1 MLKKQSAVQLEN
13 NLKIEGMGCSFNVM
27 MMIMMMLMIHTFAA
41 KRS

>member
-27 MMIMMMLMIHTFAA
+27 MIMMMLMIHTFAA